1 MRYLIPALLSG
12 ADGIRVEGDRGL
24 PAMQSGP
31 GDAPSKSHD
40 RCRPECA
47 RVACEGRCI
56 PKSEPRVQGLVCIID
71 ADPQV
76 AGRKGGVFPD
86 REAAEA
92 SAALVKHPGGNQA
105 ERGLA
110 VEAAAKRL
118 SCLRNCV
125 LEAVPRAVIQ
135 PKNP

>member
-12 ADGIRVEGDRGL
+12 AAGISAKGDGRL
-24 PAMQSGP
+24 PAMQSRP

-40 RCRPECA
+40 RRRPECA

-56 PKSEPRVQGLVCIID
+56 SKGEPRVQGLVCIID

-76 AGRKGGVFPD
+76 TGRKGGVFPD

-118 SCLRNCV
+118 SCLRHCV
-125 LEAVPRAVIQ
+125 LETAARAVIQ
-135 PKNP
+135 PEDP